1 MYFTTSVLFGRGMW
15 WAEGC
20 QDRPG
25 WWFPAAVR
33 TALRAFYEDEF

>member
-1 MYFTTSVLFGRGMW
+1 MYFITSVLLGEQCGGQRVVR
-15 WAEGC
+15 
-20 QDRPG
+20 DRPG